1 MRRIGNLSTARVRT
15 AVPKA
20 GRRALVLPDGGCLY
34 LQVTRGNSGVRRSW
48 TFRYEFDGRRYE
60 MGLGGLH
67 TLSLTEAR
75 DKARILR
82 QQLLDDINPLEARR
96 QARAARRVAAAT
108 AVTFQQCA
116 EQYIAAHR
124 AGWRNV
130 KHAEQWPS
138 TLAAFVYP
146 VIGALPVQAVDTG
159 LVLKCIEPIWT
170 VKPETAS
177 RVRGRIEAVLGWATA
192 RGYRTGDNPAAW
204 RSHMENLLPARAK
217 VQAIKHH
224 PALPY
229 VELPVFMAELRVTD
243 SLTARALEFTIL
255 TAARAGEVLGAQ
267 WGEFDLTNRTWTVP
281 APRTKRFREHRIP
294 LGDRAV
300 EILDGLPR
308 DGQRVFTASRTGM
321 LELLQ
326 TMRPVTVHGFRSTF
340 RDWAGDRTAFA
351 RDVVETALAHAT
363 GDKTEAAY
371 RRLDALEKRRQ
382 LMAAWATFCSTTVT
396 GDVVPLKGRGHA

>member
-20 GRRALVLPDGGCLY
+20 GRRALVLPDGGNLY
-34 LQVTRGNSGVRRSW
+34 LQITRGSDGLRRSW
-48 TFRYEFDGRRYE
+48 TFRYEFDGRRHE
-60 MGLGGLH
+60 LGLGPLH
-67 TLSLTEAR
+67 TLGLTEAR
-75 DKARILR
+75 DKARALR

-96 QARAARRVAAAT
+96 QARATRRVEAAKG
-108 AVTFQQCA
+108 VTFQQCA

-130 KHAEQWPS
+130 KHASQWRS
-138 TLAAFVYP
+138 TLSTYVYP

-159 LVLKCIEPIWT
+159 LVLKCIEPIWNAKT
-170 VKPETAS
+170 ETAS
-177 RVRGRIEAVLGWATA
+177 RLRGRIEAVIGWATA

-204 RSHMENLLPARAK
+204 RSHLENLLPARAK
-217 VQAIKHH
+217 VQAVEHH

-229 VELPVFMAELRVTD
+229 VEIPEFMAELRATD

-281 APRTKRFREHRIP
+281 AERTKRLREHRVP
-294 LGDRAV
+294 LSDRAA
-300 EILDGLPR
+300 EILEVLPR
-308 DGQRVFTASRTGM
+308 TGERVFAASRTGM

-371 RRLDALEKRRQ
+371 RRSDALEKRRQ
-382 LMAAWATFCSTTVT
+382 LMTAWATFCSTTMT
-396 GDVVPLKGRGHA
+396 GEVVSIGRGR

>member
-34 LQVTRGNSGVRRSW
+34 LQITRGTGGVRRSW

-255 TAARAGEVLGAQ
+255 TGARAGEVLGAQ

>member
-1 MRRIGNLSTARVRT
+1 
-15 AVPKA
+15 
-20 GRRALVLPDGGCLY
+20 
-34 LQVTRGNSGVRRSW
+34 
-48 TFRYEFDGRRYE
+48 
-60 MGLGGLH
+60 
-67 TLSLTEAR
+67 
-75 DKARILR
+75 
-82 QQLLDDINPLEARR
+82 
-96 QARAARRVAAAT
+96 
-108 AVTFQQCA
+108 
-116 EQYIAAHR
+116 
-124 AGWRNV
+124 
-130 KHAEQWPS
+130 
-138 TLAAFVYP
+138 
-146 VIGALPVQAVDTG
+146 
-159 LVLKCIEPIWT
+159 
-170 VKPETAS
+170 
-177 RVRGRIEAVLGWATA
+177 
-192 RGYRTGDNPAAW
+192 
-204 RSHMENLLPARAK
+204 
-217 VQAIKHH
+217 
-224 PALPY
+224 
-229 VELPVFMAELRVTD
+229 
-243 SLTARALEFTIL
+243 
-255 TAARAGEVLGAQ
+255 VLGAQ

>member
-255 TAARAGEVLGAQ
+255 TGARAGEVLGAQ

>member
-34 LQVTRGNSGVRRSW
+34 LQVTRGNGGVRRSW

-60 MGLGGLH
+60 MGLGALH

-75 DKARILR
+75 DKARMLR
-82 QQLLDDINPLEARR
+82 QQLLEDINPLEARR

-159 LVLKCIEPIWT
+159 LVIKCIEPIWT

-177 RVRGRIEAVLGWATA
+177 RVRGRVEAVIGWATA
-192 RGYRTGDNPAAW
+192 RGYRTGDNPAQWA
-204 RSHMENLLPARAK
+204 SHLENLLPARAK
-217 VQAIKHH
+217 VRAVEHH
-224 PALPY
+224 PALQY
-229 VELPVFMAELRVTD
+229 VELPAFMAELRATD

-255 TAARAGEVLGAQ
+255 TAARAGEALGAQ

-281 APRTKRFREHRIP
+281 AARTKRFREHRIP
-294 LGDRAV
+294 LTARTT
-300 EILDGLPR
+300 EILGGLPR
-308 DGQRVFTASRTGM
+308 GGQRVFTASRTGM

-363 GDKTEAAY
+363 GNKTEAAY
-371 RRLDALEKRRQ
+371 RRSDALEKRRQ
-382 LMAAWATFCSTTVT
+382 LMAAWATFCATTMT
-396 GDVVPLKGRGHA
+396 GDVVSIGRGR

>member
-34 LQVTRGNSGVRRSW
+34 LQITRGNSGVRRSW

-60 MGLGGLH
+60 MGLGALH

-75 DKARILR
+75 DKARMLR

-96 QARAARRVAAAT
+96 QARAARRVEVARAI
-108 AVTFQQCA
+108 TFEDCA
-116 EQYIAAHR
+116 KAYIAAHE
-124 AGWRNV
+124 AGWRNA
-130 KHAEQWPS
+130 KHAAQWPS

-170 VKPETAS
+170 AKPETAS

-192 RGYRTGDNPAAW
+192 RGYRAGDNPAAW
-204 RSHMENLLPARAK
+204 RSHVENLLPARAK
-217 VQAIKHH
+217 VRAVKHH
-224 PALPY
+224 AALPY
-229 VELPVFMAELRVTD
+229 VELPAFMAELRATD
-243 SLTARALEFTIL
+243 SLTARALEFVIL

-267 WGEFDLTNRTWTVP
+267 RGEFDLTNGIWIIP
-281 APRTKRFREHRIP
+281 AERTKRLCEHRIP
-294 LGDRAV
+294 VSSRAA
-300 EILDGLPR
+300 EILGGIPR
-308 DGQRVFTASRTGM
+308 DRERVFTASRTGM

-371 RRLDALEKRRQ
+371 RRSDALEKRRQ
-382 LMAAWATFCSTTVT
+382 LMAAWATFCATTMT
-396 GDVVPLKGRGHA
+396 GDIVSIGRGR